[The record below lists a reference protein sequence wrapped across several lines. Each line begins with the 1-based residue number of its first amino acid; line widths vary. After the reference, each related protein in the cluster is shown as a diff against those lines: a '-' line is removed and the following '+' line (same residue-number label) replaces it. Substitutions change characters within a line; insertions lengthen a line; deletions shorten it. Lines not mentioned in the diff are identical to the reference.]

1 MWQITNQFPC
11 CAYKKHSYI
20 RKSYHFFNLNYQD
33 QFGFSKNSSCVM
45 KLLKSYTEIYNA
57 INQGHNADVDFQ
69 KAFNSVPH
77 NELLIKLWRLG
88 ITGPLWELFKYY
100 LNNRSHFVFIY
111 GHYSTISGIP
121 QGSVLGPL
129 LFLVYVNDLPSSLSS
144 SCILL
149 FADNSKIIKVIKSS
163 VDSTLLLND
172 FDNVHQRCVQ
182 WNLTLSKS
190 KCTVMQFQLWSLHIT
205 RLGTQAYHLLLLTK
219 I

>member
-1 MWQITNQFPC
+1 MHKIIPIFQKSVKLNVANYQPISLLCIQETLI
-11 CAYKKHSYI
+11 YKKVIPFLQPQLS
-20 RKSYHFFNLNYQD
+20 RN
-33 QFGFSKNSSCVM
+33 QFGFSKNSSCVI

-69 KAFNSVPH
+69 KAFDSVPH

-111 GHYSTISGIP
+111 DHYSTISGIP

-144 SCILL
+144 SSIYCLQITL
-149 FADNSKIIKVIKSS
+149 KS
-163 VDSTLLLND
+163 
-172 FDNVHQRCVQ
+172 
-182 WNLTLSKS
+182 
-190 KCTVMQFQLWSLHIT
+190 
-205 RLGTQAYHLLLLTK
+205 
-219 I
+219 